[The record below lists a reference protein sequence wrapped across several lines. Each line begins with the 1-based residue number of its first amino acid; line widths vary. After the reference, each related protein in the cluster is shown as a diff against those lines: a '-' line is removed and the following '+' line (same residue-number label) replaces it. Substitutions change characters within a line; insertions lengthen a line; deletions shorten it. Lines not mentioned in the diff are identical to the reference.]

1 MDNLVI
7 GNTSQLS
14 YYFPN
19 DYIKISSRDINYNL
33 LLNKKWDRVFI
44 CIGESRKF
52 INDLDSYDN
61 INFHMTLDII
71 KKFKNISNK
80 IIVYSTCEL
89 WNQYDGPIDLKM
101 DYSFYSTPYLQSKF
115 KLTELITK
123 NSTDYHNVIIL
134 YPFNFNSIFRN
145 DNFLFGKIFNS
156 IINKTKIEIGDTYFY
171 RDLIHPIHVVNESIN
186 LNSHQLV
193 GSGRLTFVNDFIRD
207 LYKYYNLSYE
217 SLVVEHKEKFNE
229 YERRKEYYLKSEI
242 NQYSYSQLLN
252 DTINDINI
260 KIKNNGRTRTD
271 DSIIRKR
278 ETLTINNSK

>member
-14 YYFPN
+14 HYFPS
-19 DYIKISSRDINYNL
+19 DYIKISSRDINYEQ
-33 LLNKKWDRVFI
+33 LLNKNWDRVFI
-44 CIGESRKF
+44 CLGESRKF
-52 INDLDSYDN
+52 ISDIDTYNN
-61 INFHMTLDII
+61 INFNLTLDII
-71 KKFKNISNK
+71 KKLKKISNK

-89 WNQYDGPIDLKM
+89 WNKYDGPVDLTM
-101 DYSFYSTPYLQSKF
+101 DYSYYNTPYLESKF

-123 NSTDYHNVIIL
+123 NPIEYHNVIIL

-171 RDLIHPIHVVNESIN
+171 RDLIHPIHVVEESIN
-186 LNSHQLV
+186 STSHKIV

-242 NQYSYSQLLN
+242 NQYTYSNLLN
-252 DTINDINI
+252 DTINDINL
-260 KIKNNGRTRTD
+260 KIK
-271 DSIIRKR
+271 K
-278 ETLTINNSK
+278 